1 MDAFLILF
9 MLMLIAFTALAA
21 LVIAMVIVVNMFV
34 KNIKKEMDQMR
45 WNRK

>member
-9 MLMLIAFTALAA
+9 MLMLIAFAALVT
-21 LVIAMVIVVNMFV
+21 LVIAMVIVAKMFV
-34 KNIKKEMDQMR
+34 KNIKKEMDQMH

>member
-9 MLMLIAFTALAA
+9 MLMLIAFSALAA
-21 LVIAMVIVVNMFV
+21 LVIAMVIVAKMFV
-34 KNIKKEMDQMR
+34 KNIKEEMDQMR

>member
-9 MLMLIAFTALAA
+9 MLMLIAFAALAV
-21 LVIAMVIVVNMFV
+21 LVIAMVIVAKMFV
-34 KNIKKEMDQMR
+34 KNIKEEMDQMR

>member
-9 MLMLIAFTALAA
+9 MLMLIVFASLAA
-21 LVIAMVIVVNMFV
+21 LAIAIVIVVKMFIEY
-34 KNIKKEMDQMR
+34 IKEVMDQMR

>member
-9 MLMLIAFTALAA
+9 MLMLIAFALLAA
-21 LVIAMVIVVNMFV
+21 LAIAIVIVVKMFV
-34 KNIKKEMDQMR
+34 KNIKEEMDQMH

>member
-9 MLMLIAFTALAA
+9 MLMLIAFAALTALG
-21 LVIAMVIVVNMFV
+21 IAIVIVAKMFIE
-34 KNIKKEMDQMR
+34 NIKEEMDQMR